1 MDTLCPP
8 AKDVTGAVNGYDT
21 TNWMESAMAKPR
33 KTKDPHIQLFHEV
46 IEGMAYAKLKPTEWQ
61 FIMVLWRLTYGRKNM
76 TGQDGQWTPW
86 SNAEW
91 HKRTGMSRQNIN
103 AVKNSLMRKKVIKK
117 KRTMI
122 GFNKHFEQWDKG
134 CSLNRLYSPDKL
146 HSSNKLQVS
155 SKQTTTVVQTDY
167 KEGPKVKTS
176 EEVQRLKKERKKE
189 TYSKDNIDD
198 KNFNLFWEK
207 YPKKGDSK
215 KAARKAWD
223 KHIKTVSPDQIF
235 AALEIDMTGVF
246 KDASGN
252 KYLPGAGPWLNRE
265 RWEDLKVSP
274 EQSRKEEMALEIRR
288 LNMRYQSDPD
298 MKRWDFD
305 KLREQIINTYKE
317 KK

>member
-1 MDTLCPP
+1 
-8 AKDVTGAVNGYDT
+8 
-21 TNWMESAMAKPR
+21 
-33 KTKDPHIQLFHEV
+33 V
-46 IEGMAYAKLKPTEWQ
+46 IEGMAFARLSPNEWQ

-76 TGQDGQWTPW
+76 QGQDGQWTPW
-86 SNAEW
+86 INAEW
-91 HKRTGMSRQNIN
+91 HRRTGISRANIN
-103 AVKNSLMRKKVIKK
+103 RVKNNLLRKKVVKRKK
-117 KRTMI
+117 GMI
-122 GFNKHFEQWDKG
+122 GFNKHFDKWSK
-134 CSLNRLYSPDKL
+134 CSQYRLHSQDRLYSQDRLK
-146 HSSNKLQVS
+146 SESV
-155 SKQTTTVVQTDY
+155 QTTTIVSTDY
-167 KEGPKVKTS
+167 KNAPKVKTS

-189 TYSKDNIDD
+189 TYGKDNIDD
-198 KNFNLFWEK
+198 KNFMTFWEK

-223 KHIKTVSPDQIF
+223 KHIKTVSPDQILV
-235 AALEIDMTGVF
+235 ALKIDMAGVF
-246 KDASGN
+246 KDASEN

-274 EQSRKEEMALEIRR
+274 EQNRKEEMALEIRR

>member
-1 MDTLCPP
+1 MMTLPTSHCPV
-8 AKDVTGAVNGYDT
+8 ASVRKERWY
-21 TNWMESAMAKPR
+21 MAKPR

-76 TGQDGQWTPW
+76 VGQDGQWTPW
-86 SNAEW
+86 INAEF
-91 HKRTGMSRQNIN
+91 HKRTGLAREVISRLK
-103 AVKNSLMRKKVIKK
+103 VSLLKKRVIKQK
-117 KRTMI
+117 KGMI
-122 GFNKHFEQWDKG
+122 GFNKHFDKWTKQ
-134 CSLNRLYSPDKL
+134 SILTKPSVLTKQSIDQTDHKVL
-146 HSSNKLQVS
+146 TE
-155 SKQTTTVVQTDY
+155 QTTTIDQTVN
-167 KEGPKVKTS
+167 KNAPKVKTS

-198 KNFNLFWEK
+198 KNFMIFWEK

-223 KHIKTVSPDQIF
+223 KHIKTVSPDQILV
-235 AALEIDMTGVF
+235 ALKIDMAGVF
-246 KDASGN
+246 KDASEN

-274 EQSRKEEMALEIRR
+274 EQSRREEMALEIRR

-298 MKRWDFD
+298 MKRWDFEE
-305 KLREQIINTYKE
+305 LRQQIINTYKE